1 LNAVRFGVLVSY
13 LKKAALMMFG
23 FIGRK
28 ISDMKK
34 KRSLIAACCS
44 LVFLTASLS
53 AATVAKPT
61 LTIVNLK
68 SGQRLSNDVFTVQGT
83 AKSSV
88 GISNVLYSL
97 NQGEWQS
104 VDDTPNEWTNWLAE
118 INLIPGTNTFSVY
131 AIGNNGVLSA
141 TDTLKFVYVVMWPL
155 TVLTNGNGT
164 IKPAYNGVPLQIGTA
179 YSMTA
184 TAAKGSPSSYGLRNW
199 TDASNNIVGT
209 SATLKFTMSSNLT
222 LIANFGDIRRPVI
235 SLKSTTTNSDG
246 YPADFVVHGTASD
259 ALGVTNVF
267 YQLNTGGWQVAS
279 TTNNWTNW
287 VADVRLQPG
296 ANNFYAYAVNVNTN
310 SAPAS
315 LAGKVATVSFSST
328 NFAPLTVAF
337 GKSTFSQTTQDT
349 NNVNGV
355 GTYTY
360 RGSGGGG
367 SLSFKYTGPPSAA
380 SKTSYNL
387 GLSFV
392 TPGFAY
398 FTNTTAKN
406 TGYMQFT
413 PVANLPFASA
423 AGQFI
428 VSVGSAGDG
437 DGILFQKNS
446 YSSTALSSAVT
457 NYGTY
462 TYTQYSPVGSLIKL
476 TSTNGTDYVLA
487 SFAGTNYGAYYEEDY
502 NHAGQTNGTDTGRFL
517 VYSQKPGGN
526 APLAVTNLN
535 FEFFSSTDTFNV
547 QFGADTY
554 SQDSLSTNFD
564 NAVGSYTYDRATTNI
579 AQLDLTVIAPPV
591 DAASN
596 VLAGSTDNARL
607 IFVGPNVGLLTN
619 ADGTFTTFATTT
631 ATNFAPASLTNSTLS
646 FSTFYSMQFGTN
658 GGFVYNAFFNTY
670 SGNYTYTPYSPGGAM
685 LQLTYLDTSNNITA
699 LQWLQLN
706 FKATNSGNVYWNQ
719 FDAETNYL
727 GNYSGAFSLH

>member
-1 LNAVRFGVLVSY
+1 
-13 LKKAALMMFG
+13 
-23 FIGRK
+23 
-28 ISDMKK
+28 MKK
-34 KRSLIAACCS
+34 NRILIVACCS
-44 LVFLTASLS
+44 FLFFTASLS

-68 SGQRLSNDVFTVQGT
+68 SGQRLSNDVFTVEGT
-83 AKSSV
+83 ATSSV
-88 GISNVLYSL
+88 GVTNVFYSL

-104 VDDTPNEWTNWLAE
+104 VDETPNQWTNWLAE

-131 AIGNNGVLSA
+131 AVGSNGVHSA
-141 TDTLKFVYVVMWPL
+141 TDTLKFVYVVMQPL
-155 TVLTNGNGT
+155 TVITNGNGT

-184 TAAKGSPSSYGLRNW
+184 SAAKGSPSSYGLRNW
-199 TDASNNIVGT
+199 TDGSNNVVGT
-209 SATLKFTMSSNLT
+209 SSTLKFTMSSNLT
-222 LIANFGDIRRPVI
+222 LTANFGDIRRPTI
-235 SLKSTTTNSDG
+235 NLKSTTTNSDG

-267 YQLNTGGWQVAS
+267 YQLNTGGWQAAS
-279 TTNNWTNW
+279 STNHYTNW
-287 VADVRLQPG
+287 VANVRLLPG

-310 SAPAS
+310 SSTVIYADIIYNSAPSS

-349 NNVNGV
+349 NNLNGV

-380 SKTSYNL
+380 SKTSYNF

-406 TGYMQFT
+406 AGYMQFT

-423 AGQFI
+423 VGQLI
-428 VSVGSAGDG
+428 VSVGSGGDG

-446 YSSTALSSAVT
+446 YSSVALSSTVT

-462 TYTQYSPVGSLIKL
+462 TYTQYSPVGSLLKL

-502 NHAGQTNGTDTGRFL
+502 NHAGQTNGKDTGRFL
-517 VYSQKPGGN
+517 VDSQKPGGN

-554 SQDSLSTNFD
+554 SQDSLYTNFN
-564 NAVGSYTYDRATTNI
+564 NAVGSYTYDRANTNI
-579 AQLDLTVIAPPV
+579 AQLNLTVIAPPV

-646 FSTFYSMQFGTN
+646 FGTFYSMQFDTN
-658 GGFVYNAFFNTY
+658 GGFVYNAFFNTF
-670 SGNYTYTPYSPGGAM
+670 SGNYTYTNYSPGGAM